1 MKISKFNI
9 LTLFITSIFFSLLL
23 MSNIFILKK
32 SLYNNW
38 SISPIS
44 ILKTYA
50 LETKNSI
57 NDSKQV

>member
-1 MKISKFNI
+1 
-9 LTLFITSIFFSLLL
+9 

-32 SLYNNW
+32 GLYNNW

-57 NDSKQV
+57 NDSKQVNNNTSS